1 MDIECAEQPATDECS
16 ADSDE
21 NVTDQSESGA
31 PHHERREQS
40 CNESDD
46 QPGEEIHFVHPK
58 DEGLDDRCQ
67 KRSIARDSGRGYLI
81 PGRTTSNPYALSF
94 RSFRGKPRSANRK

>member
-1 MDIECAEQPATDECS
+1 MDIERAEQPSTDKCS

-46 QPGEEIHFVHPK
+46 QPGEEIHFFHPK
-58 DEGLDDRCQ
+58 DEGLNDHCQ
-67 KRSIARDSGRGYLI
+67 TFNRQRFGARISYPEPYDSESLRIEFPVVSRQTL
-81 PGRTTSNPYALSF
+81 F
-94 RSFRGKPRSANRK
+94 R

>member
-1 MDIECAEQPATDECS
+1 MLR
-16 ADSDE
+16 DSDE

-31 PHHERREQS
+31 PNYERREQS

-46 QPGEEIHFVHPK
+46 QPGEEIHLVHPI
-58 DEGLDDRCQ
+58 DEGLGDQCQ

-81 PGRTTSNPYALSF
+81 PSRTTSNPYALSF
-94 RSFRGKPRSANRK
+94 RSFLGKPCSANCK

>member
-1 MDIECAEQPATDECS
+1 MDTKRAEQPAADECP

-21 NVTDQSESGA
+21 NVTDQSESRA
-31 PHHERREQS
+31 PHNERREQS

-46 QPGEEIHFVHPK
+46 QPGEEIHFVHPY

-67 KRSIARDSGRGYLI
+67 KRSIARDSGCRYLI
-81 PGRTTSNPYALSF
+81 QSRPTSNPSH
-94 RSFRGKPRSANRK
+94 

>member
-46 QPGEEIHFVHPK
+46 QPGEEIHFVHPN
-58 DEGLDDRCQ
+58 DEGLTTAAENVQ
-67 KRSIARDSGRGYLI
+67 SPEI
-81 PGRTTSNPYALSF
+81 PGADILSRAALKNPYALSF
-94 RSFRGKPRSANRK
+94 WSFRGQTLFR